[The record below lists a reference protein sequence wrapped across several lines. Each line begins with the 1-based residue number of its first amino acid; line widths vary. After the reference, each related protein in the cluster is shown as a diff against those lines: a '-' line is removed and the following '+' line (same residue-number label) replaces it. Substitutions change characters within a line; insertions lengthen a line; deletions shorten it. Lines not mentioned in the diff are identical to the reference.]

1 MNTDIGVTV
10 ATSNA
15 LFHQVQCGDR
25 KHAESRY
32 NGVSVQVNFPI
43 KQSFRDELRRSYGSE
58 VDIVPVDFT
67 NRPRTTVRRING

>member
-1 MNTDIGVTV
+1 M
-10 ATSNA
+10 
-15 LFHQVQCGDR
+15 QVD
-25 KHAESRY
+25 
-32 NGVSVQVNFPI
+32 FPI

>member
-25 KHAESRY
+25 KDAESPC
-32 NGVSVQVNFPI
+32 NGVFVQVNFPI
-43 KQSFRDELRRSYGSE
+43 KQSFREELRRSYGSE
-58 VDIVPVDFT
+58 VAIVPVDFT
-67 NRPRTTVRRING
+67 HRPRTTVRRING